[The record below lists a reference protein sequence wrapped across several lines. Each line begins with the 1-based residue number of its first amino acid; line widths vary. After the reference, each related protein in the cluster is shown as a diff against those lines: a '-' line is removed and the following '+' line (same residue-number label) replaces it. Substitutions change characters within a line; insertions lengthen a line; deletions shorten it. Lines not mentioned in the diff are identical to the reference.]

1 MIIAEKKDKLEI
13 SELIINQYNLCKT
26 AFFDIETTGFDKIND
41 RVILISLGKF
51 IAKDVFYI
59 KQYFAEDLF
68 SESEIIKEFLNDLN
82 DNEQWCSYNGL
93 AFDEPFL
100 KSRIKINGLCEKL
113 PKKHLDLYRKIR
125 PYYKQLGLS
134 RCNLK
139 TVEKYLRIE
148 RQDKIDGGMSVELY
162 NEYLINRST
171 ELRNII
177 MLHNYE
183 DVMNL
188 PRILGL
194 VFEIEKNSSFIPES
208 CISEKQKKYLIFLMK
223 KNNMGISFDINRI
236 SKKAASRMIDYLLKG
251 NNDIDELIAMIDNS
265 Y

>member
-1 MIIAEKKDKLEI
+1 MIIAENKDILKI
-13 SELIINQYNLCKT
+13 SESIICKYNLYKT

-51 IAKDVFYI
+51 IDKDVFYI
-59 KQYFAEDLF
+59 KQYFAESLF
-68 SESEIIKEFLNDLN
+68 CEPEIVENFLKDLN
-82 DNEQWCSYNGL
+82 NNEQWCSYNGL

-100 KSRIKINGLCEKL
+100 KSRIEINNLDEKL
-113 PKKHLDLYRKIR
+113 PQKHLDLYRKIR

-139 TVEKYLRIE
+139 TVEKYLKIE

-162 NEYLINRST
+162 YEYLIKKSD

-183 DVMNL
+183 DVFNL
-188 PRILGL
+188 PRILEL
-194 VFEIEKNSSFIPES
+194 VFEIENDKSYIPEG
-208 CISEKQKKYLIFLMK
+208 CISEKQKKYLLFLLK
-223 KNNMGISFDINRI
+223 KNNINAEFDINRI
-236 SKKAASRMIDYLLKG
+236 SKKAASRAIDYLLRG
-251 NNDIDELIAMIDNS
+251 NNNIEELITIVNNS